1 MTTASI
7 VLALLFVLFLISAI
21 ASTIIGIAAKEHRT
35 SDFWFRLAVLS
46 ALLAIAFS
54 SFLR

>member
-1 MTTASI
+1 MTTTTI
-7 VLALLFVLFLISAI
+7 VLALLFALFVVSAI
-21 ASTIIGIAAKEHRT
+21 VSIVIGLAAKEHRT

-54 SFLR
+54 SFIR

>member
-7 VLALLFVLFLISAI
+7 ILALLFVLFLVSAI
-21 ASTIIGIAAKEHRT
+21 TSTIMGIAAKEHRT